1 MSYQTQTKPSVGFLE
16 AGKLYVRNAT
26 NFSGRS
32 RRSEYWMAV
41 LFLLAVNLA
50 GSFVMG
56 LIIGL
61 LGDVGSLIAG
71 LVYLIWGVL
80 CLVASLSLCVRR
92 LHDTGRSGWWYLLSL
107 VPFGSIVLLVWYCMD
122 STGDNQW
129 GPNPKVV
136 PFEQSVYEEFTP
148 VIAPALQP
156 APQPAP
162 QPEPPAYEPTI
173 FEPVPAPAPVAPPVP
188 VPPPA
193 PQLYGVLQL
202 HTGPMAGKTFRFPE
216 GRTVTVGRNPSRC
229 EVALPSYAVVS
240 GTHCKIA
247 FGKRT
252 ITIVDLNSTNGTF
265 VNGIRLTPGKP
276 VSVKEG
282 ATIQLANS
290 TCAFK
295 LRFE

>member
-1 MSYQTQTKPSVGFLE
+1 
-16 AGKLYVRNAT
+16 
-26 NFSGRS
+26 
-32 RRSEYWMAV
+32 
-41 LFLLAVNLA
+41 
-50 GSFVMG
+50 
-56 LIIGL
+56 
-61 LGDVGSLIAG
+61 
-71 LVYLIWGVL
+71 
-80 CLVASLSLCVRR
+80 
-92 LHDTGRSGWWYLLSL
+92 
-107 VPFGSIVLLVWYCMD
+107 
-122 STGDNQW
+122 
-129 GPNPKVV
+129 
-136 PFEQSVYEEFTP
+136 